1 MNLKLI
7 LNAALPDYAEQCGM
21 LGGLLEKATGL
32 PEPEAWV
39 FCQKEYLSAD
49 WMDSIPAS
57 QIVLL
62 EMEEVCVEGVLAVLT
77 ERLQRDT
84 LVLLPENYFGSEL
97 ATRLAFRMNGCAQNA
112 VQTVAY
118 DSEQIT
124 VQRSVYGGHML
135 GSFRLKQQP
144 FCLTASRNMEGDIP
158 AQPRQVIETVRC
170 QTEKNP
176 AVIPISYEPEP
187 PTEGLKNAPF
197 VLAVG
202 RGVKNHKEME
212 KIRQFAETIGAGLG
226 CSRPVVMS
234 ALAPMEQLIGVSG
247 TMTRPDCCITLGV
260 SGAPAFY
267 AGIEKSKLLISVNQ
281 DEAASIHKKSD
292 ASVVGDLWEFVE
304 EMTKQLSEAD

>member
-1 MNLKLI
+1 MNLTLI
-7 LNAALPDYAEQCGM
+7 LNAALPDYPEQCAM
-21 LGGLLEKATGL
+21 LAGLLEKTSGL

-39 FCQKEYLSAD
+39 FCQKEHLSAD
-49 WMDSIPAS
+49 WNTIPAS
-57 QIVLL
+57 RIVLL
-62 EMEEVCVEGVLAVLT
+62 EMDAVCVEGALAVLVK
-77 ERLQRDT
+77 RLQKDS

-97 ATRLAFRMNGCAQNA
+97 AARLAFRLKGSAQNA
-112 VQTVAY
+112 VQTVEYA
-118 DSEQIT
+118 SEEIT

-135 GSFRLKQQP
+135 GSFRFKRLP
-144 FCLTASRNMEGDIP
+144 CCLTASRSLEGAIP
-158 AQPRQVIETVRC
+158 EQPRQVLETIRC

-187 PTEGLKNAPF
+187 PAEGLKNAPF

-212 KIRQFAETIGAGLG
+212 TIRQFAGEIGAELG

-247 TMTRPDCCITLGV
+247 AMTRPDCCIALGV

-267 AGIEKSKLLISVNQ
+267 AGVEKSKLLISVNQ

-304 EMTKQLSEAD
+304 EMRKQLSGSD